1 MEPPK
6 QTGPCRNEIFFA
18 RKFLKAMEERV
29 DDDNIG
35 VQTVNSR
42 RNDKV
47 EPNSMDP
54 AIPRAADGIQ
64 EKPGEKL
71 QEMRTRDGRNIVP
84 DDRPGVLGECNTWL
98 RKRKVFNALG
108 IEMNLATLFA
118 REAFQ
123 QFGKR
128 ALRAM
133 PAVKEG

>member
-1 MEPPK
+1 
-6 QTGPCRNEIFFA
+6 
-18 RKFLKAMEERV
+18 MEERV
-29 DDDNIG
+29 NDDNIG
-35 VQTVNSR
+35 VKTVNSR

-47 EPNSMDP
+47 EPKSMDP
-54 AIPRAADGIQ
+54 AIPREPDGIQ

-71 QEMRTRDGRNIVP
+71 QEMRTGDGRNFMP
-84 DDRPGVLGECNTWL
+84 DDRPGVLGVCDTWL

-108 IEMNLATLFA
+108 IEMNLAMLLA
-118 REAFQ
+118 HEAFQ